1 MTARSVLVAP
11 RIDVPV
17 ASALSV
23 WAILVA
29 VAVVAL
35 IVMATLARWQDP
47 IARQRRA
54 HRKRLPRRPTYQ
66 DYQRLETEAQELARE
81 AERAAER
88 ARRAAI
94 AAAEAEGR
102 RVAARRVREMAGQ
115 TLDVAYDLALAA
127 EATAVQ
133 TASVTGVAARA
144 LAAES
149 ARAAEEAAFA
159 QALAEECLT
168 ILRRR
173 RRWRLD
179 RSPVPVPVPVRP
191 TTRRT
196 PTGASPPR
204 EPDTPVGVEA
214 GEPVGDEGAMALMRP

>member
-54 HRKRLPRRPTYQ
+54 HRKRLPRRPTHQ
-66 DYQRLETEAQELARE
+66 DYERLVAEAQELARE

-94 AAAEAEGR
+94 VAAEAEGR
-102 RVAARRVREMAGQ
+102 RVAAQRVREMAGQ

-144 LAAES
+144 RAAES

-168 ILRRR
+168 VLRRR
-173 RRWRLD
+173 RRWRLG
-179 RSPVPVPVPVRP
+179 RSPVPVPVAVRP

-204 EPDTPVGVEA
+204 DPDTPGGLEA
-214 GEPVGDEGAMALMRP
+214 GKPVDDEGAMALMRP